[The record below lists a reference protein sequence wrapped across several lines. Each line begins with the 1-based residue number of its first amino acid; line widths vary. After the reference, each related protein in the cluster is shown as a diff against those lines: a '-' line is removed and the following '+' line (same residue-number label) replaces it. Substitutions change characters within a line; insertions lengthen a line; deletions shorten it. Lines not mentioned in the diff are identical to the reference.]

1 VGYTYVELGV
11 EVYTTHTMTSDTEKQ
26 TLMGLAYDIRQSLK
40 DSEYKELVE
49 LIMEKEQKKKKYV
62 RITYRKVM
70 MVEEE
75 EIECTKLDYS
85 HPHTTIFEIMPVE
98 RDSLE
103 GWDST
108 KITQEELDDWEQSSF
123 RHPTIAIKDCGREW
137 GTGEFA
143 WCAIKN
149 KKQLWVME
157 GQEEL

>member
-1 VGYTYVELGV
+1 MGYTYVEWGV

-62 RITYRKVM
+62 KITYRKIQ
-70 MVEEE
+70 MVADE
-75 EIECTKLDYS
+75 EIDRLIMGYS

-103 GWDST
+103 GWDSS
-108 KITQEELDDWEQSSF
+108 KITQEELEAWGIEKYYY
-123 RHPTIAIKDCGREW
+123 PTTEIKDCGREYLVP
-137 GTGEFA
+137 F
-143 WCAIKN
+143 AIKN